1 MKNHKHFYVFILII
15 SLLVISGCVSEQD
28 YNDLKVQNNT
38 QRKRIAELESE
49 LKATELKQE
58 KLQRQLDAIGS
69 RGGIEADALQQ
80 QLAALEEDLAAKK
93 ELISAMQQ
101 RLLYGGMQLPVEL
114 STKLEDFAKDKDL
127 VTFDSDKGIVKFK
140 SDLLFQPGSDVVS
153 STPSVGVNE
162 LPPTEAIAA
171 LCKILNS
178 KEATNF
184 DIVIAGHTDDMPI
197 GKPATRQK
205 HPTNWHLSGHR
216 AISVLNIMTKN
227 NIAPERLSIRGFGE
241 YRPVAPNK
249 ANKKGNPQNRRV
261 EIYIV
266 PKGM

>member
-1 MKNHKHFYVFILII
+1 MKNHKHFFVFILII
-15 SLLVISGCVSEQD
+15 SLLVISGCVTEQD

-49 LKATELKQE
+49 LKATELKRE
-58 KLQRQLDAIGS
+58 KIQRQLDAIGN

-80 QLAALEEDLAAKK
+80 QIAALEEDLAAKR
-93 ELISAMQQ
+93 ELITAMQQ

-114 STKLEDFAKDKDL
+114 SAKLEDFAKDKDL

-140 SDLLFQPGSDVVS
+140 SDLLFQPGSDMVAS
-153 STPSVGVNE
+153 SAVEPVTS
-162 LPPTEAIAA
+162 
-171 LCKILNS
+171 LCEILNS

-184 DIVIAGHTDDMPI
+184 DIIIAGHTDDVPI

-216 AISVLNIMTKN
+216 AISVLNIMIKN
-227 NIAPERLSIRGFGE
+227 KLAPERLSIRGFGE

-249 ANKKGNPQNRRV
+249 PNKKGNPQNRRV

-266 PKGM
+266 PEGM